1 MRIDRPERLTRLDWQ
16 RFSRFFVVGDLRRP
30 QTLAPGLTPAQTR
43 ARGQDLMDS
52 TSARADLFRFA
63 RLSDWRKG
71 KWLAGP
77 AKFCLPIVVF
87 WSNGGH
93 QRTPKR
99 TPKELKTVWLS

>member
-52 TSARADLFRFA
+52 NSARAGLNAFA
-63 RLSDWRKG
+63 PFPARRKG
-71 KWLAGP
+71 K
-77 AKFCLPIVVF
+77 
-87 WSNGGH
+87 
-93 QRTPKR
+93 
-99 TPKELKTVWLS
+99 